1 MTENKYGIEL
11 NTIEEAIE
19 DLQQGKP
26 VILMDNPGREGE
38 GDFIC
43 SAEKI
48 SPEWMK
54 VILDEARGAFIAI
67 FMPEDQA
74 IKFDLPEQIDRSQNL
89 ESSRTNFRLTVD
101 TVFGHSGCSASER
114 AQTANILGGTLRVY
128 ETESNNRPFD
138 YKGVNL
144 SDRPSKKEDLVRP
157 GHVVPIVGHPEGLS
171 KRQGHTETG
180 IELMK
185 LAKIDPPVAVDMEV
199 LDPDNAY
206 KMGSPEFL
214 RSLADKHDLKL
225 ISIGLVCE
233 ALGVEELSY

>member
-1 MTENKYGIEL
+1 MTDNKYGIEL
-11 NTIEEAIE
+11 DTLEEAIA

-26 VILMDNPGREGE
+26 VILMDSPGREGE

-67 FMPEDQA
+67 FMPESQA
-74 IKFDLPEQIDRSQNL
+74 NNFDLPEQIDRSKNL

-101 TVFGHSGCSASER
+101 TVFGHSGCSAAER
-114 AQTANILGGTLRVY
+114 AQTANILGGILRPY
-128 ETESNNRPFD
+128 KTEENNRPFN
-138 YKGVNL
+138 YGGQMPSERASV
-144 SDRPSKKEDLVRP
+144 SDDLVRP

-199 LDPDNAY
+199 LDPDDSY
-206 KMGSPEFL
+206 KMGSPQYL
-214 RSLADKHDLKL
+214 RSLADKHNLKL

-233 ALGVEELSY
+233 ALGVDELSY

>member
-1 MTENKYGIEL
+1 MTDNQYGIEL
-11 NTIEEAIE
+11 DSIEEAIA
-19 DLQQGKP
+19 DLQEGKP

-67 FMPEDQA
+67 FMPEGQA
-74 IKFDLPEQIDRSQNL
+74 NKFNLPEQIDRSQNL

-101 TVFGHSGCSASER
+101 TVFGHSGCSAAER
-114 AQTANILGGTLRVY
+114 AQTANILGGTFRPY
-128 ETESNNRPFD
+128 KTEENNRPFNYGTD
-138 YKGVNL
+138 T
-144 SDRPSKKEDLVRP
+144 PSERASVSEDLVRP
-157 GHVVPIVGHPEGLS
+157 GHIVPIVGHPEGLA

-185 LAKIDPPVAVDMEV
+185 LAKIDPPVVVDMEV
-199 LDPDNAY
+199 LDPDDAY
-206 KMGSPEFL
+206 KMGSPQFL